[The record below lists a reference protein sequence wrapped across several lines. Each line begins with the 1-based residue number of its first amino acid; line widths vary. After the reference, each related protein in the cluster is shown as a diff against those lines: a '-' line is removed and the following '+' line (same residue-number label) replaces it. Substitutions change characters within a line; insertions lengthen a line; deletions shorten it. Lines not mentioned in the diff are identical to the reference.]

1 MKFDSKVDKLW
12 FVGDT
17 HYWQKNIVYGE
28 SVWPSKE
35 TSTRRFDTVQEMSR
49 HLVAQMNKYV
59 GENDI
64 LFHLGD
70 WSFGGAENIW
80 NFRKQLK
87 VKKIHFIPGNHDHHI
102 KNNIILPNVR
112 RIHPYSANLEDG
124 EPISGEYPDYVEAE
138 YIFETVN
145 DYLDIEIDKLNV
157 SLLHYPMES
166 WNYRH
171 GKSIHLHGHTH
182 SNLREKYNRLD
193 VGIDNAFK
201 LYGEYRPF
209 SWEDIKDQLKRIN
222 KDNPFSERH

>member
-1 MKFDSKVDKLW
+1 MKFGHKYQKIW
-12 FVGDT
+12 FTSDT

-49 HLVAQMNKYV
+49 HLVEQINKYV
-59 GENDI
+59 GEDDI

-87 VKKIHFIPGNHDHHI
+87 VKKIHLIIGNHDHHM
-102 KNNIILPNVR
+102 KNNIVLPNVKR
-112 RIHPYSANLEDG
+112 VNPYSRDMVDG
-124 EPISGEYPDYVEAE
+124 KPIGGEYPDYVEAI
-138 YIFETVN
+138 YLFESVDN
-145 DYLDIEIDKLNV
+145 YLDIEVDKVSV
-157 SLLHYPMES
+157 SLCHYPMES

-171 GKSIHLHGHTH
+171 GKTIHLHGHCH
-182 SNLREKYNRLD
+182 GNIREKYNRLD

-209 SWEDIKDQLKRIN
+209 SWEDIQTELIRIN
-222 KDNPFSERH
+222 AEFPFSERH